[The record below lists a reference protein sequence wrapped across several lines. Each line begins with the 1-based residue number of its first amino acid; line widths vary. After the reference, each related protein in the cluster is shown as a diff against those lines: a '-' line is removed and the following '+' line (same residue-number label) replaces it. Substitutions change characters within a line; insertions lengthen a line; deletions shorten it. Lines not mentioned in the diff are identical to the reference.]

1 MHELSHMLVQAGA
14 RMQMP
19 VERAPRLT
27 AASCEVLREVEIV
40 DEFGERRTIGVP
52 AERPLT
58 IVVDGTE
65 LVTLMTLGAAPEFL
79 VLGYLLNQR
88 LIRGVAE
95 IESVAVDWNL
105 GDASV
110 TTRAGV
116 GASAAGKVRRGST
129 GCGLGT
135 VFEDLM
141 SDIDS
146 IRLPAPQAARIR
158 QSTLYELLE
167 VMREQESLHRTAG
180 SVHGCA
186 LFRGGEMWVFV
197 EDVGR
202 HNAIDTVIGW
212 MAQHGV
218 AGADKIFYTT
228 GRLSGEMVMKA
239 AQIGVPI
246 AVSRN
251 GATAMGFEVA
261 GKLGMTL
268 IGRAAKR
275 RFLCYVGAERFDSE
289 PEPHPVESRA
299 LELK

>member
-1 MHELSHMLVQAGA
+1 MHEFSHMLVQAAA
-14 RMQMP
+14 RMQRP
-19 VERAPRLT
+19 VEGAPRLT
-27 AASCEVLREVEIV
+27 AASCEVLREIEIV
-40 DEFGERRTIGVP
+40 DEFGERRMIGVP

-58 IVVDGTE
+58 IVVDGEE

-79 VLGYLLNQR
+79 VLGYLFNQR

-95 IESVAVDWNL
+95 IESVAVDWKL
-105 GDASV
+105 GAAAV

-116 GASAAGKVRRGST
+116 HAAAGKARRGPT
-129 GCGLGT
+129 GCALGS
-135 VFEDLM
+135 VYGELK
-141 SDIDS
+141 SVIES
-146 IRLPAPQAARIR
+146 IRLPAAQSARLR
-158 QSTLYELLE
+158 QRTLYDLLE
-167 VMREQESLHRTAG
+167 TMREQESLHRTAG

-186 LFRGGEMWVFV
+186 LFRGGEMLVFV
-197 EDVGR
+197 EDVAR

-212 MAQHGV
+212 MALHGI
-218 AGADKIFYTT
+218 AGGDKIFYTT

-251 GATAMGFEVA
+251 GATAMGVDVA
-261 GKLGMTL
+261 GMLGMTL

-289 PEPHPVESRA
+289 PEPHASESDA

>member
-14 RMQMP
+14 RMQKP
-19 VERAPRLT
+19 LAGAPHLT
-27 AASCEVLREVEIV
+27 AGSCEVLREIEIV
-40 DEFGERRTIGVP
+40 DEFGERRIIGVP

-58 IVVDGTE
+58 IVVDGQE

-79 VLGYLLNQR
+79 VLGYMFNQR

-95 IESVAVDWNL
+95 IESVAVDWKL
-105 GDASV
+105 GAATV
-110 TTRAGV
+110 ITRGGV
-116 GASAAGKVRRGST
+116 NDRAAGRVRRGST

-135 VFEDLM
+135 VFGDFMGEIDL
-141 SDIDS
+141 
-146 IRLPAPQAARIR
+146 IRLPAPQSARIR
-158 QSTLYELLE
+158 QSTLYALLE
-167 VMREQESLHRTAG
+167 TMREQESLHRTAG

-186 LFRGGEMWVFV
+186 LFRGAELLVFV
-197 EDVGR
+197 EDVAR

-212 MAQHGV
+212 MAVHGV

-228 GRLSGEMVMKA
+228 GRLSGEMVMKS

-251 GATAMGFEVA
+251 GATAMGIEVA
-261 GKLGMTL
+261 GRLGMTL

-275 RFLCYVGAERFDSE
+275 RVLCYVGAERLDSE
-289 PEPHPVESRA
+289 PEPHLAENREM
-299 LELK
+299 ELK